1 MLYTVVE
8 AGRWGKCYEL
18 CSEKFSS
25 AVLIGP
31 IFRLQSLAGS
41 VMQFIFS
48 RQTTHNLTQSQC
60 FLNGIKLVTIYK
72 PKRFQKGCLRRGH
85 CFSCW
90 CVCLS
95 IMMDCFCLTVV
106 SEANSGQY
114 WAG

>member
-41 VMQFIFS
+41 AMQFIFS

-72 PKRFQKGCLRRGH
+72 PKRFQKGCLKGGAIV
-85 CFSCW
+85 FSLL
-90 CVCLS
+90 VCLP
-95 IMMDCFCLTVV
+95 FHH
-106 SEANSGQY
+106 
-114 WAG
+114 AGLLC